1 MQRAETVLDLYR
13 ERGRQGLPVEDIYRQ
28 LFNRD
33 HYLRAYGR
41 IYRNDGAMTPGT
53 TAETVDAMSLEKID
67 RIIDVLRR
75 EAYRWTPV
83 RRTYI
88 PKKSGKLRPLGIP
101 TWSDKLVQEVVRSLL
116 EAYYEPQFSQHSH
129 GFRPNRGCQTAF
141 GDITKHWRG
150 VKWFIEGDITQ
161 CFDRINHEVLLS
173 ILGEKIHDNRF
184 VRLMSNMLKAGY
196 LEEWTYN
203 ATLSGTPQGGVISPI
218 LSNLYLDLLDQFVE
232 KVLLPAHNHG
242 ERRKPYP
249 PYMAVLRAARRHA
262 DKEEYEQAQLLRQQ
276 AQQMPSRD
284 PTAPDFRRLWYVR
297 YADDFLLGF
306 SGPREEAKEITSKLE
321 VFLRDYLKL
330 ELSKEKTLITHAR
343 TEAARFLGYE
353 IVMLDADDKHDH
365 RGQRCINGAPGLKV
379 PVDVIQEK
387 CSRYMQQ
394 GKPIH
399 RAERLADT
407 DFSIITQYQAEY
419 RGLVQYYLL
428 AFNVHRLWR
437 LHRVMEISLV
447 MTLANKFKTKASQIY
462 QKYRQSVATSH
473 GTLKVLEV
481 TINRGKTQN
490 PLVARFGGIELQ
502 WQKHATLEDQ
512 PKRVYSSLR
521 SEVVQRLL
529 AQKCELCE
537 SDEGPFQVHHVRKL
551 ADLDRPGQGAKPPW
565 VKRMASRRRKTLVV
579 CQRCHEEIHRERP
592 QRRKKRV

>member
-1 MQRAETVLDLYR
+1 
-13 ERGRQGLPVEDIYRQ
+13 
-28 LFNRD
+28 
-33 HYLRAYGR
+33 
-41 IYRNDGAMTPGT
+41 MTPGT

-83 RRTYI
+83 RRTSI
-88 PKKSGKLRPLGIP
+88 PQKSGKLRPLGIP
-101 TWSDKLVQEVVRSLL
+101 PWSDKLVQAVVRSLL

-129 GFRPNRGCQTAF
+129 GFRPHRGCQTAF
-141 GDITKHWRG
+141 GDIMKHWSG
-150 VKWFIEGDITQ
+150 VKWLIEGAITQ

-184 VRLMSNMLKAGY
+184 VRLMSNMLKAGD

-203 ATLSGTPQGGVISPI
+203 ATLSGTPQGGVSSPI
-218 LSNLYLDLLDQFVE
+218 LSTLSLDLLDQLVE
-232 KVLLPAHNHG
+232 KVLRPAHNHG

-249 PYMAVLRAARRHA
+249 PYMALLRAARRHA
-262 DKEEYEQAQLLRQQ
+262 DKEESAQAQRLRQQ

-306 SGPREEAKEITSKLE
+306 SGPREEAQEITSKWE
-321 VFLRDYLKL
+321 VFRRDHLKL
-330 ELSKEKTLITHAR
+330 ELSQEKTLITHAR

-353 IVMLDADDKHDH
+353 IVTLDADDQHDH
-365 RGQRCINGAPGLKV
+365 RGQRCINGAPGWKV
-379 PVDVIQEK
+379 PVDVIQAK
-387 CSRYMQQ
+387 CSRDMQQ

-407 DFSIITQYQAEY
+407 DFSISTQDQAEY

-481 TINRGKTQN
+481 TVDRGKTPN
-490 PLVARFGGIELQ
+490 PLVARFGGIELRG
-502 WQKHATLEDQ
+502 QKHATLEDQ

-529 AQKCELCE
+529 AQKGELCA